1 MTFSNNSLNLTL
13 PEPDLLLDE
22 LSTHVD
28 FISAGTVGS
37 LNVKGIAF
45 NAIASGSLAGSTV
58 TLSAYSGV
66 KFDVDEA
73 YDGEELG
80 IILEDNT
87 VSLFTATTAFGET
100 SSQNLTA
107 ASTDHSYPE
116 LRRLVRQGMI

>member
-28 FISAGTVGS
+28 FISAGTVGG

-45 NAIASGSLAGSTV
+45 NAIDTSSLAGSTV
-58 TLSAYSGV
+58 TLSASDGI
-66 KFDVDEA
+66 KFAVDEA
-73 YDGEELG
+73 YDGEDLG
-80 IILEDNT
+80 FILENNS

-100 SSQNLTA
+100 GSQNLTA

>member
-1 MTFSNNSLNLTL
+1 MTFTNNSLNLTL
-13 PEPDLLLDE
+13 SDPELLLTE

-28 FISAGTVGS
+28 FISAGTIGGY
-37 LNVKGIAF
+37 NIKGIAF
-45 NAIASGSLAGSTV
+45 NAIAAGSLAGSTV
-58 TLSAYSGV
+58 TLSATNGI
-66 KFDVDEA
+66 KFAVDEA

-80 IILEDNT
+80 IILENNS

-116 LRRLVRQGMI
+116 LRRLVRQGMV